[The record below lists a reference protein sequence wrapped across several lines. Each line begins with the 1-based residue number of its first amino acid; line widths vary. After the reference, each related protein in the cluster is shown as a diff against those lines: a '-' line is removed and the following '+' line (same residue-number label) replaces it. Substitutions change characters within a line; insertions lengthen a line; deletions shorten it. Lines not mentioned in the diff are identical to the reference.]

1 MTFAHYLYWLLASGG
16 TLLDG
21 FSVVSLGIALP
32 LLKRDFAIAP
42 AMLGFIGSAL
52 VLGAVLGAAVGGMA
66 ADRIGRKRAF
76 LVDMAILAAGSALC
90 VIAPN
95 PWLILAGQFVLGIG
109 IGIDFPTSGSYVSEI
124 TPKASRS
131 RMTVAT
137 IALQSVGMVA
147 AALVGIAVLRV
158 HPAMTD
164 WRILLGAGGILA
176 VLYIIARLGL
186 PESPRWLAEKGRIA
200 EAAAVLSSLT
210 GVPVSAA
217 RMETA
222 AETAAFSAASA
233 NDKTSTLRTLF
244 SQRYRT
250 RTLLVSLPW
259 LMMDVATYGVGL
271 FTPVILGALHF
282 ASAGAGTVA
291 AVFADAEGSGLI
303 DLFLLVGFIVGI
315 WAVPRFGRI
324 PMQVAGFAGMAIGM
338 LLLTLAALAGDGPGA
353 HLWLVIAGFVMFNF
367 AMNAGPNATTFTLAP
382 ILFPTGIRASASGF
396 AAASAKV
403 GATFGTFLVPRDSS
417 SMGTGGR
424 ADPDGCRQRRRPD
437 RHRGLLTRD
446 AQGRRNR
453 GVLEDAKLL
462 NQLEPFQA
470 HMAVLADDDVVV
482 HGNAER
488 SCHRDDL
495 LRHLDVGMRRCRIAG
510 RMIVDEDH
518 GCRRKLESPFD
529 DLARIDRRVID
540 RAGLLHF
547 VGDQL
552 VALVEKEDAK
562 LLLLGEGLGAA
573 AIIEHGRPGRECR
586 PLSHFAA
593 Q

>member
-1 MTFAHYLYWLLASGG
+1 MTQALPKTVSSKAHVFSALDDAPMTFAHYLYWLLASGG

-76 LVDMAILAAGSALC
+76 LVDMAIIAAGSALC

-158 HPAMTD
+158 HPAVTD

-200 EAAAVLSSLT
+200 EAAAVLSALT

-222 AETAAFSAASA
+222 AETGAFSAASA

-291 AVFADAEGSGLI
+291 AVFADAEGSGSDRSI
-303 DLFLLVGFIVGI
+303 SVGRLHCGHL
-315 WAVPRFGRI
+315 GR
-324 PMQVAGFAGMAIGM
+324 
-338 LLLTLAALAGDGPGA
+338 
-353 HLWLVIAGFVMFNF
+353 
-367 AMNAGPNATTFTLAP
+367 
-382 ILFPTGIRASASGF
+382 
-396 AAASAKV
+396 
-403 GATFGTFLVPRDSS
+403 ATFRP
-417 SMGTGGR
+417 
-424 ADPDGCRQRRRPD
+424 DPDAGRRLCRYGDRHAVADARGIGRRWARCPSLA
-437 RHRGLLTRD
+437 RHRGLRNVQFRDERGTERDDVHAGADPVPDRHTRIGQRLCGCERESRRD
-446 AQGRRNR
+446 LRHVFSSPNSSGLGTGRRPDLDGGR
-453 GVLEDAKLL
+453 
-462 NQLEPFQA
+462 
-470 HMAVLADDDVVV
+470 
-482 HGNAER
+482 ER
-488 SCHRDDL
+488 RRLGRDCGASS
-495 LRHLDVGMRRCRIAG
+495 HEMR
-510 RMIVDEDH
+510 
-518 GCRRKLESPFD
+518 
-529 DLARIDRRVID
+529 
-540 RAGLLHF
+540 
-547 VGDQL
+547 
-552 VALVEKEDAK
+552 KED
-562 LLLLGEGLGAA
+562 E
-573 AIIEHGRPGRECR
+573 IEE
-586 PLSHFAA
+586 L
-593 Q
+593 